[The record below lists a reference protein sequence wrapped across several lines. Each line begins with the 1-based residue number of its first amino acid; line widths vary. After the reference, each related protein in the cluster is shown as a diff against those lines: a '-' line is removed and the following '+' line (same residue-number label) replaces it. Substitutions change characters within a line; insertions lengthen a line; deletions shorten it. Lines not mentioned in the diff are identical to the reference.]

1 MKKLSVL
8 LLLIFTMFAFVGCNN
23 KSNIEVDYDEQI
35 AFPTNLEIDGTVL
48 SWDEVPEASGYYVFI
63 DGERVDSVRNNS
75 FDFSKKVDERLVF
88 NVQTKAPRGM
98 QDSILSTSIAY
109 IENKTLQIALME
121 EAVSESGMPFNE
133 DFIEELVNKGML
145 TSEFVAMSDAME
157 AASDDLY
164 TAETIMDYYELI
176 KDLMD
181 NMENPEPMISALVKY
196 SLVDQLEEQI
206 EFLELRIEE
215 YQYYIDNGM
224 DYWGSYQD
232 QIDELEIEMSGLYNM
247 LDLINDSPDE
257 IVKSVLFVFD
267 YIRQIEEMVTD
278 GLISD
283 INNLMETDDL
293 GSLNVA
299 EIVLVKEEMVNIL
312 NETMPEHQDF
322 ILVISTLYTFSS
334 AMAESEGIDVDGYI
348 YPEKT
353 AATALMSFEAFIR
366 FLDGLDEAFFTELKA
381 IGDEDNSDYMAEA
394 KLSVLFIEYFD
405 KFLDDNEDLLDQ
417 IDAIYTDEE
426 KEQMFDQYM
435 DSAEALMEENEV
447 PSIVTFD
454 LSFMSFERMMALRLV
469 FEDAF
474 NDLLDAMVK
483 SEGQVILLIAEAQE
497 YSETYGDLPYEQR
510 DYNEYDYNNTV
521 YQFEILDQIAYLMN
535 SVVSEMTEDEFSEL
549 VDFLVDY
556 LKVYLP
562 MVFNFGYEY
571 SSVQSPYDIEDML
584 EAVETF
590 IADTLEDGYDLSQT
604 LFAYLDE
611 KDVFAD
617 YLELYQSAFE
627 DNPDLLEENEDY
639 FSLVFLLNFYD
650 DFMSRSVKGNID
662 GIITELSALL
672 ANSAFDDTV
681 VEFDTQTI
689 NDLLDYLDDVSDE
702 ANDFVYENMPRTQK
716 DRLDE
721 IFEEIQDIMVS
732 TTN

>member
-1 MKKLSVL
+1 
-8 LLLIFTMFAFVGCNN
+8 MFAFVGCNN

-121 EAVSESGMPFNE
+121 EAVSESAMPFNE

-145 TSEFVAMSDAME
+145 ASEFVAMSDAME

-497 YSETYGDLPYEQR
+497 YSETYWDLPYEQR

>member
-121 EAVSESGMPFNE
+121 EAVSESAMPFNE

-145 TSEFVAMSDAME
+145 ASEFVAMSDAME

>member
-1 MKKLSVL
+1 
-8 LLLIFTMFAFVGCNN
+8 
-23 KSNIEVDYDEQI
+23 
-35 AFPTNLEIDGTVL
+35 
-48 SWDEVPEASGYYVFI
+48 
-63 DGERVDSVRNNS
+63 
-75 FDFSKKVDERLVF
+75 
-88 NVQTKAPRGM
+88 
-98 QDSILSTSIAY
+98 
-109 IENKTLQIALME
+109 
-121 EAVSESGMPFNE
+121 
-133 DFIEELVNKGML
+133 
-145 TSEFVAMSDAME
+145 
-157 AASDDLY
+157 
-164 TAETIMDYYELI
+164 
-176 KDLMD
+176 
-181 NMENPEPMISALVKY
+181 
-196 SLVDQLEEQI
+196 
-206 EFLELRIEE
+206 
-215 YQYYIDNGM
+215 
-224 DYWGSYQD
+224 
-232 QIDELEIEMSGLYNM
+232 
-247 LDLINDSPDE
+247 
-257 IVKSVLFVFD
+257 
-267 YIRQIEEMVTD
+267 
-278 GLISD
+278 
-283 INNLMETDDL
+283 
-293 GSLNVA
+293 
-299 EIVLVKEEMVNIL
+299 
-312 NETMPEHQDF
+312 
-322 ILVISTLYTFSS
+322 
-334 AMAESEGIDVDGYI
+334 MAESEGIDVDGYI

-497 YSETYGDLPYEQR
+497 YSETYWDLPYEQR

>member
-48 SWDEVPEASGYYVFI
+48 SWDEVPDASGYYVFI

-75 FDFSKKVDERLVF
+75 FDFSKKVDERLIF

-109 IENKTLQIALME
+109 VENKALQIALME
-121 EAVSESGMPFNE
+121 EAVSESGMPFSE
-133 DFIEELVNKGML
+133 DFVEELVNKGML
-145 TSEFVAMSDAME
+145 ASEFVTMSDAME
-157 AASDDLY
+157 SASQDLY
-164 TAETIMDYYELI
+164 TAESITDYYEMI

-196 SLVDQLEEQI
+196 SLVEQIEEQI
-206 EFLELRIEE
+206 EFLELRIQE
-215 YQYYIDNGM
+215 YQFYIDNNL

-232 QIDELEIEMSGLYNM
+232 QIDEAEAEMAGLYNM

-257 IVKSVLFVFD
+257 IVKSILFVFD
-267 YIRQIEEMVTD
+267 YISQIEEMVTE

-293 GSLNVA
+293 GSLNVS
-299 EIVLVKEEMVNIL
+299 EVVLLKEEMVNIL

-322 ILVISTLYTFSS
+322 ILVISTLYTFAS
-334 AMAESEGIDVDGYI
+334 AMAESEGVDIDDYV

-353 AATALMSFEAFIR
+353 AAIALMSFEAFIR
-366 FLDGLDEAFFTELKA
+366 FLDGLDEDFFTDLKA

-394 KLSVLFIEYFD
+394 KLSILFIEYFD
-405 KFLDDNEDLLDQ
+405 KYLDDNEDLLDQ
-417 IDAIYTDEE
+417 IDAVYTDEE

-435 DSAEALMEENEV
+435 DSAENLMSEGDFEGLPV
-447 PSIVTFD
+447 MD
-454 LSFMSFERMMALRLV
+454 LSFMSFERMMTLRVV

-474 NDLLDAMVK
+474 NDLLDALVD
-483 SEGQVILLIAEAQE
+483 SEGQAILLIAEARE
-497 YSETYGDLPYEQR
+497 YSETYWDLPYEQR

-521 YQFEILDQIAYLMN
+521 YQFEILDEIAFLMN
-535 SVVSEMTEDEFSEL
+535 SVVSEMSEDDFSEL
-549 VDFLVDY
+549 VNFLVDY

-562 MVFNFGYEY
+562 MVFFVGYEY
-571 SSVQSPYDIEDML
+571 SSIQSPYDIEDIL
-584 EAVETF
+584 EAIETF
-590 IADTLEDGYDLSQT
+590 VADTLEDGYDLSQS
-604 LFAYLDE
+604 LFAYLDNE
-611 KDVFAD
+611 DVFAE
-617 YLELYQSAFE
+617 YVELYQGAFE
-627 DNPDLLEENEDY
+627 DDPDLLEENDDY

-672 ANSAFDDTV
+672 ANSAFDDL
-681 VEFDTQTI
+681 EIDFDTQTI
-689 NDLLDYLDDVSDE
+689 NDLLDYMDTVSDE

-721 IFEEIQDIMVS
+721 ILEEIQDILTG